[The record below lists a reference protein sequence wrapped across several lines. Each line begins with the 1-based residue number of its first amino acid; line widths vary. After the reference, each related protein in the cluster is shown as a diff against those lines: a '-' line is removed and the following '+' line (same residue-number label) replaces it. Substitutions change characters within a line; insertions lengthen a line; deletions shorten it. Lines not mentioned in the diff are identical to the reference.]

1 MAKYLY
7 SMKIVITE
15 SQLKK
20 VIEESYKITPQDKKE
35 IEDELRDDYR
45 RYLEKY
51 KSTLLTVNS
60 WKKLAEN
67 EKAVMGNEPSDMYNK
82 CVETYTHYKNYFN
95 SLKSDKYDGPILY
108 NKFYKDNY
116 ETVKQ
121 KVIQWNSGKVHNANI
136 PEGKRLNQEDVDNY
150 LESLKGNEYNSVIKF
165 LDEVS
170 IRVNSG
176 TGEATGKPRVNRLFF
191 ATPPAFQKMF
201 SVKPSKFM
209 WRGDDF
215 HPCDEEYDN
224 EDEYAYAMQSFSI
237 HKNVGFGS
245 IEFPATKIKSYG
257 GSFSIPLFLEYNRTF
272 NTDFGDDEGEVM
284 FFNVTY
290 QCNKTFTTWPEERVK
305 KKWGHMSKF
314 LK

>member
-1 MAKYLY
+1 
-7 SMKIVITE
+7 MKIVITE

-20 VIEESYKITPQDKKE
+20 VIKESYKLTPQDKKQ

-51 KSTLLTVNS
+51 KSDLLTMNA
-60 WKKLAEN
+60 WKQLADN
-67 EKAVMGNEPSDMYNK
+67 EKAVMGDEPSDMYIK
-82 CVETYTHYKNYFN
+82 CMEMYNSYSNSKKMLYNEFYKN
-95 SLKSDKYDGPILY
+95 
-108 NKFYKDNY
+108 NY

-121 KVIQWNSGKVHNANI
+121 KVIQWNSNKGTNANI
-136 PEGKRLNQEDVDNY
+136 PEGKRLNQEEVDNY
-150 LESLKGNEYNSVIKF
+150 LESLKGKEYESVIKF

-215 HPCDEEYDN
+215 HPCDEERDN
-224 EDEYAYAMQSFSI
+224 EDEYGYAMQSFSI
-237 HKNVGFGS
+237 HKNGAFGS

-257 GSFSIPLFLEYNRTF
+257 GSFSLPLFLEYNRTF
-272 NTDFGDDEGEVM
+272 QTDFGDDEGEVM

-305 KKWGHMSKF
+305 KKYGHMSKF